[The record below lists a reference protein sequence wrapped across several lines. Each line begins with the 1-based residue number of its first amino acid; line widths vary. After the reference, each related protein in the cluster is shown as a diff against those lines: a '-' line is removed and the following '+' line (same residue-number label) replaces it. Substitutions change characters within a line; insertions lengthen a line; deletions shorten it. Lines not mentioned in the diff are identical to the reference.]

1 MRLRVLPFEKEGVRG
16 GFRNSDLQV
25 FNEMKI
31 SENWLRA
38 WVNPEIDSGTLSD
51 QLTMLGLEVDDMAP
65 AAKPFSGVVVGE
77 VLTVEQHPD
86 ADRLRVTTVN
96 IGSGEPLQI
105 VCGAPNV
112 RAGMKA
118 PVATIGAV
126 LPGDFKIKKGKLRG
140 VESQGMLCGASEID
154 LEDKIDGLLELPAD
168 APVGVDIREY
178 LELDDHVIDIS
189 ITPNRGDC
197 FSIRGVAREIG
208 VINQLPVAAPE
219 IKEVAA
225 AIADHKNVI
234 VDTDGCPRYLGRV
247 IKNVNTKAPTPAW
260 MERALARS
268 GIRQHSILVDITNY
282 VLIELGQPL
291 HAFDGGKV
299 EGAVHVRQAAAGEKL
314 VLLNEQEVELQ
325 EDVMVIADDAK
336 ALAIAGI
343 MGGLSSSVTD
353 ETAEIFLESAFFAPL
368 HIAGRARRFGL
379 HTDASQRYERGVDF
393 ELPMAA
399 MHRASQ
405 LIAELAGGEFGPI
418 TAVEQAA
425 LLPKR
430 EAIALNQAQ
439 VDQLL
444 GYAVEPAFISDALS
458 RLGCAVTVKA
468 EGEWTVVPP
477 SHRYDMAIYQDLIE
491 EVARIHGYDN
501 IQISLPVMDVK
512 LAKYADQFELAQL
525 RQTAVTLGY
534 QEAISF
540 SFADAKLEKQL
551 NPQVQPLA
559 LANPISSD
567 LAVMRSTLL
576 SSLIPC
582 VQYNLNRQ
590 QSRVRFFELGL
601 RFDYQGASSI
611 HDLKQ
616 VPAFALIAAGPR
628 TAESWHGKPA
638 EMDFFDFKGDVEE
651 ILAAARLKVEY
662 VRSERAWLHPGQS
675 AEILLNGQSIGYLG
689 RLHPSLEA
697 ELDLSATWVAELDQQ
712 AILQTYVSNFTELSR
727 FPSVRRDIA
736 LLISDKINV
745 SEIQQLIEKTGG
757 ELLDSAWLFD
767 VYTGQGVE
775 EGKRSLAF
783 ALLWQH
789 PSRTLEDAEIKS
801 GMDNILQ
808 VLENTYQATLR
819 AS

>member
-1 MRLRVLPFEKEGVRG
+1 
-16 GFRNSDLQV
+16 
-25 FNEMKI
+25 MKI
-31 SENWLRA
+31 SENWLRT
-38 WVNPEIDSGTLSD
+38 WVNPAIDSDTLSD
-51 QLTMLGLEVDDMAP
+51 QLTMLGLEVDELAP
-65 AAKPFSGVVVGE
+65 VAKPFTGVVVGE

-154 LEDKIDGLLELPAD
+154 LEDKIDGLLELPDD
-168 APVGVDIREY
+168 APVGVNIREY
-178 LELDDHVIDIS
+178 LKLDDNVIDIS

-197 FSIRGVAREIG
+197 FSIRGIAREVA
-208 VINQLPVAAPE
+208 VINQLQMNEPE
-219 IKEVAA
+219 IKSVDATITDEKKV
-225 AIADHKNVI
+225 VI
-234 VDTDGCPRYLGRV
+234 STDGAPRYLGRV
-247 IKNVNTKAPTPAW
+247 VKNVNVKAATPEW
-260 MERALARS
+260 MEQALARS
-268 GIRQHSILVDITNY
+268 GIRTHSILVDVTNY
-282 VLIELGQPL
+282 VLMELGQPM
-291 HAFDGGKV
+291 HAFDLSKI
-299 EGAVHVRQAAAGEKL
+299 EGTVHVRQAQPQEKL
-314 VLLNEQEVELQ
+314 QLLNDQEVELQ
-325 EDVMVIADDAK
+325 DDVMVIADDQK

-343 MGGLSSSVTD
+343 MGGLASSVTD
-353 ETAEIFLESAFFAPL
+353 DTTDIFLESAFFAPL
-368 HIAGRARRFGL
+368 AIAGRARRFGL
-379 HTDASQRYERGVDF
+379 HTDSSQRYERGVDF
-393 ELPMAA
+393 ELPLIA
-399 MHRASQ
+399 MNRASQ
-405 LIAELAGGEFGPI
+405 LIQELAGGEFGPI
-418 TAVEQAA
+418 TVAEKSD

-430 EAIALNQAQ
+430 EAIELKQAQ

-444 GYAVEPAFISDALS
+444 GYKVAAEFITDALT
-458 RLGCAVTVKA
+458 RLGCEVTVQA
-468 EGEWTVVPP
+468 NGEWSVVPP

-491 EVARIHGYDN
+491 EVARIDGYDN
-501 IQISLPVMDVK
+501 IQISLPSMDVQ
-512 LAKYADQFELAQL
+512 LAKYQDRFEIVQL
-525 RQTAVTLGY
+525 RQTVVTLGY

-551 NPQVQPLA
+551 NPQVSPLM

-567 LAVMRSTLL
+567 LAAMRSTLL

-601 RFDYQGASSI
+601 RFDYQNANSI
-611 HDLKQ
+611 QDLKQ
-616 VPAFALIAAGPR
+616 IPTLALVAVGSREP
-628 TAESWHGKPA
+628 ESWHAKPQP
-638 EMDFFDFKGDVEE
+638 MDFFDFKGEVEE
-651 ILAAARLKVEY
+651 ILAAGRVKVEY
-662 VRSERAWLHPGQS
+662 VRSERPWLHPGQS
-675 AEILLNGQSIGYLG
+675 AEILVDGQSIGYLG
-689 RLHPSLEA
+689 RLHPSLEN
-697 ELDLSATWVAELDQQ
+697 ELDLSTTWVAELDQ
-712 AILQTYVSNFTELSR
+712 AAVLQSYVSNFTELSR

-736 LLISDKINV
+736 LLISDNINV
-745 SEIQQLIEKTGG
+745 RDIQQLIEKTGG
-757 ELLDSAWLFD
+757 ELLDSTWLFD

-801 GMDNILQ
+801 GMDNIIQ

>member
-1 MRLRVLPFEKEGVRG
+1 
-16 GFRNSDLQV
+16 
-25 FNEMKI
+25 MKI
-31 SENWLRA
+31 SENWLRT
-38 WVNPEIDSGTLSD
+38 WVNPAIDSDTLSD
-51 QLTMLGLEVDDMAP
+51 QLTMLGLEVDELAP
-65 AAKPFSGVVVGE
+65 VAKPFTGVVVGE

-118 PVATIGAV
+118 PVATIGAI

-154 LEDKIDGLLELPAD
+154 LEDKIDGLLELPDD
-168 APVGVDIREY
+168 APVGVNIREY
-178 LELDDHVIDIS
+178 LKLDDNVIDIS

-197 FSIRGVAREIG
+197 FSIRGIAREVA
-208 VINQLPVAAPE
+208 VINQLQMNEPE
-219 IKEVAA
+219 IKSVDATITDEKKV
-225 AIADHKNVI
+225 VI
-234 VDTDGCPRYLGRV
+234 STDGAPRYLGRV
-247 IKNVNTKAPTPAW
+247 IKNVNVKAATPEW
-260 MERALARS
+260 MEQALARS
-268 GIRQHSILVDITNY
+268 GIRTHSILVDVTNY
-282 VLIELGQPL
+282 VLMELGQPM
-291 HAFDGGKV
+291 HAFDLAKI
-299 EGAVHVRQAAAGEKL
+299 EGTVHVRQAKPKEKL
-314 VLLNEQEVELQ
+314 QLLNDQEVELQ
-325 EDVMVIADDAK
+325 EDVMVIADDQK

-343 MGGLSSSVTD
+343 MGGLASSVTD
-353 ETAEIFLESAFFAPL
+353 DTTDIFLESAFFAPL
-368 HIAGRARRFGL
+368 AIAGRARRFGL
-379 HTDASQRYERGVDF
+379 HTDSSQRYERGVDF
-393 ELPMAA
+393 ELPLIA
-399 MHRASQ
+399 MNRASQ
-405 LIAELAGGEFGPI
+405 LIQELAGGEFGPI
-418 TAVEQAA
+418 TVAEKSD

-430 EAIALNQAQ
+430 EAIELKQVQ

-444 GYAVEPAFISDALS
+444 GYKVAAEFITDALT
-458 RLGCAVTVKA
+458 RLGCEVTVQA
-468 EGEWTVVPP
+468 NGEWSVVPP

-491 EVARIHGYDN
+491 EVARIDGYDN
-501 IQISLPVMDVK
+501 IQISLPSMDVQ
-512 LAKYADQFELAQL
+512 LAKYQDRFEIAQL
-525 RQTAVTLGY
+525 RQTVVTLGY

-551 NPQVQPLA
+551 NPQVSPLM

-567 LAVMRSTLL
+567 LAAMRSTLL

-601 RFDYQGASSI
+601 RFDYQNANSI
-611 HDLKQ
+611 QDLKQ
-616 VPAFALIAAGPR
+616 IPTLALVAVGSREP
-628 TAESWHGKPA
+628 ESWHAKPQP
-638 EMDFFDFKGDVEE
+638 MDFFDFKGEVEE
-651 ILAAARLKVEY
+651 ILAAGRVKVEY
-662 VRSERAWLHPGQS
+662 VRSERPWLHPGQS
-675 AEILLNGQSIGYLG
+675 AEILVDGQSIGYLG
-689 RLHPSLEA
+689 RLHPSLEN
-697 ELDLSATWVAELDQQ
+697 ELDLSITWVAELDQ
-712 AILQTYVSNFTELSR
+712 AAVLQSYVSNFTELSR

-736 LLISDKINV
+736 LLISDNINIRD
-745 SEIQQLIEKTGG
+745 IQQLIEKTGG
-757 ELLDSAWLFD
+757 ELLDSTWLFD

-801 GMDNILQ
+801 GMDNIIQ

>member
-1 MRLRVLPFEKEGVRG
+1 
-16 GFRNSDLQV
+16 
-25 FNEMKI
+25 MKI
-31 SENWLRA
+31 SENWLRT
-38 WVNPEIDSGTLSD
+38 WVNPAIDSDTLSD
-51 QLTMLGLEVDDMAP
+51 QLTMLGLEVDELAP
-65 AAKPFSGVVVGE
+65 VAKPFTGVVVGE

-168 APVGVDIREY
+168 APVGVNIREY
-178 LELDDHVIDIS
+178 LKLDDNVIDIS

-197 FSIRGVAREIG
+197 FSIRGIAREIA
-208 VINQLPVAAPE
+208 VINQLQMNEPE
-219 IKEVAA
+219 IKSVDATITDEKKV
-225 AIADHKNVI
+225 VI
-234 VDTDGCPRYLGRV
+234 STDGAPRYLGRV
-247 IKNVNTKAPTPAW
+247 VKNVNVKAATPEW
-260 MERALARS
+260 MEQALARS
-268 GIRQHSILVDITNY
+268 GIRTHSILVDVTNY
-282 VLIELGQPL
+282 VLMELGQPM
-291 HAFDGGKV
+291 HAFDLAKIEGTV
-299 EGAVHVRQAAAGEKL
+299 EVRQAKPQEKL
-314 VLLNEQEVELQ
+314 QLLNDQEVELQ
-325 EDVMVIADDAK
+325 EDIMVIADDQK

-343 MGGLSSSVTD
+343 MGGLASSVTD
-353 ETAEIFLESAFFAPL
+353 DTTDIFLESAFFAPL
-368 HIAGRARRFGL
+368 AIAGRARRFGL
-379 HTDASQRYERGVDF
+379 HTDSSQRYERGVDF
-393 ELPMAA
+393 ELPIIA
-399 MHRASQ
+399 MNRASQ
-405 LIAELAGGEFGPI
+405 LIQELAGGEFGPI
-418 TAVEQAA
+418 TVAEKTD

-430 EAIALNQAQ
+430 EAIELKQAQ

-444 GYAVEPAFISDALS
+444 GYQVAAEFITDALT
-458 RLGCAVTVKA
+458 RLGCSVTVKA
-468 EGEWTVVPP
+468 EGEWSVVPP

-491 EVARIHGYDN
+491 EVARIDGYDN
-501 IQISLPVMDVK
+501 IQISLPSMDVQ
-512 LAKYADQFELAQL
+512 LAKYQDRFEIAQL
-525 RQTAVTLGY
+525 RQTVVTLGY

-551 NPQVQPLA
+551 NPQVNPLM

-567 LAVMRSTLL
+567 LAAMRSTLL

-601 RFDYQGASSI
+601 RFDYQNAASI
-611 HDLKQ
+611 QDLKQ
-616 VPAFALIAAGPR
+616 IPTLALIAVGSREP
-628 TAESWHGKPA
+628 ESWHVKPQP
-638 EMDFFDFKGDVEE
+638 MDFFDFKGEVEE
-651 ILAAARLKVEY
+651 VLAAGRVKVEY

-675 AEILLNGQSIGYLG
+675 AEILVDGKSIGYLG
-689 RLHPSLEA
+689 RLHPSLEN
-697 ELDLSATWVAELDQQ
+697 ELDLSTTWVAELDQ
-712 AILQTYVSNFTELSR
+712 AAVLQSYVSNFTELSR

-736 LLISDKINV
+736 LLISDNINV
-745 SEIQQLIEKTGG
+745 RDIQQLIEKTGG
-757 ELLDSAWLFD
+757 ELLDSTWLFD

-801 GMDNILQ
+801 GMDNIIQ

>member
-1 MRLRVLPFEKEGVRG
+1 
-16 GFRNSDLQV
+16 
-25 FNEMKI
+25 MKI
-31 SENWLRA
+31 SENWLRT
-38 WVNPEIDSGTLSD
+38 WVNPAIDSEKLSD
-51 QLTMLGLEVDDMAP
+51 QLTMLGLEVDELAP
-65 AAKPFSGVVVGE
+65 AAKAFTGVVVGE

-140 VESQGMLCGASEID
+140 IESQGMLCGASEID

-168 APVGVDIREY
+168 APVGMNIREY
-178 LELDDHVIDIS
+178 LDLDDNVIDIS

-197 FSIRGVAREIG
+197 FSIRGIAREIG
-208 VINQLPVAAPE
+208 VINQLPVTAPE
-219 IKEVAA
+219 IKEVTAT
-225 AIADHKNVI
+225 ISHEKKV
-234 VDTDGCPRYLGRV
+234 VVSTEGCPRYLGRV
-247 IKNVNTKAPTPAW
+247 IKNVNTKAVTPVW

-299 EGAVHVRQAAAGEKL
+299 QGAVHVRQATEAERL
-314 VLLNEQEVELQ
+314 VLLNEQEVELN
-325 EDVMVIADDAK
+325 EKVMVIADDEK

-343 MGGLSSSVTD
+343 MGGLSSAVSDAT
-353 ETAEIFLESAFFAPL
+353 TEIFLESAFFAPL
-368 HIAGRARRFGL
+368 HIAGRARSFGL

-393 ELPMAA
+393 ELPMLA

-418 TAVEQAA
+418 TVAENAA
-425 LLPKR
+425 LLPTR
-430 EAIALNQAQ
+430 DAIELNQAQ

-444 GYAVEPAFISDALS
+444 GYSVDSAFITDALT
-458 RLGCAVTVKA
+458 RLGCEVTVKA
-468 EGEWTVVPP
+468 EGEWSVVPP
-477 SHRYDMAIYQDLIE
+477 SYRYDMVIYQDLIE

-501 IQISLPVMDVK
+501 IQISLPVIDVK
-512 LAKYADQFELAQL
+512 LAKYQDQFELGQL

-540 SFADAKLEKQL
+540 SFADLKLEKQL
-551 NPQVQPLA
+551 NSHVKPLA

-582 VQYNLNRQ
+582 VQYNVNRQ

-601 RFDYQGASSI
+601 RFDYQEANSI

-616 VPAFALIAAGPR
+616 IPTFALIATGSR
-628 TAESWHGKPA
+628 TPESWHGKAQP
-638 EMDFFDFKGDVEE
+638 MDFFDFKGDIEE
-651 ILAAARLKVEY
+651 ILAAGRVKVEY
-662 VRSERAWLHPGQS
+662 VRSERSWLHPGQS
-675 AEILLNGQSIGYLG
+675 AEILVNGQSIGYFG
-689 RLHPSLEA
+689 RLHPSLED
-697 ELDLSATWVAELDQQ
+697 ELDLATTWVAELDQT
-712 AILQTYVSNFTELSR
+712 AVLQTYVSNFTELSR

-745 SEIQQLIEKTGG
+745 SEIQGLIEKTGG
-757 ELLDSAWLFD
+757 ELLDSTWLFD

>member
-1 MRLRVLPFEKEGVRG
+1 
-16 GFRNSDLQV
+16 
-25 FNEMKI
+25 MKI
-31 SENWLRA
+31 SENWLRT
-38 WVNPEIDSGTLSD
+38 WVNPAIDSEKLSD
-51 QLTMLGLEVDDMAP
+51 QLTMLGLEVDELAP
-65 AAKPFSGVVVGE
+65 AAKPFTGVVVGE

-140 VESQGMLCGASEID
+140 IESQGMLCGASEID

-168 APVGVDIREY
+168 APVGVNIREY
-178 LELDDHVIDIS
+178 LDLDDNVIDIS

-197 FSIRGVAREIG
+197 FSIRGIAREIG
-208 VINQLPVAAPE
+208 VINQLPVTAPE

-225 AIADHKNVI
+225 TISDEKKVL
-234 VDTDGCPRYLGRV
+234 VSTEGCPRYLGRV
-247 IKNVNTKAPTPAW
+247 IKNVNTKAVTPVW

-282 VLIELGQPL
+282 VLMELGQPL

-299 EGAVHVRQAAAGEKL
+299 QGAVHVRQATEAEKL
-314 VLLNEQEVELQ
+314 VLLNEQEVELN
-325 EDVMVIADDAK
+325 EKVMVIADDEK

-343 MGGLSSSVTD
+343 MGGLSSAVSDAT
-353 ETAEIFLESAFFAPL
+353 TEIFLESAFFAPL
-368 HIAGRARRFGL
+368 HIAGRARSFGL

-393 ELPMAA
+393 ELPMLA

-418 TAVEQAA
+418 TVAENAA
-425 LLPKR
+425 LLPTR
-430 EAIALNQAQ
+430 DAIELNQAQ

-444 GYAVEPAFISDALS
+444 GYSVDSAFITDALS
-458 RLGCAVTVKA
+458 RLGCEVTVKA
-468 EGEWTVVPP
+468 EGEWSVVPP
-477 SHRYDMAIYQDLIE
+477 SYRYDMVIYQDLIE

-501 IQISLPVMDVK
+501 IQISLPVIDVK
-512 LAKYADQFELAQL
+512 LAKYQDQFELGQL

-540 SFADAKLEKQL
+540 SFADLKLEKQL
-551 NPQVQPLA
+551 NSHVKPLA

-582 VQYNLNRQ
+582 VQYNVNRQ

-601 RFDYQGASSI
+601 RFDYQEANSI

-616 VPAFALIAAGPR
+616 IPTFALIATGSR
-628 TAESWHGKPA
+628 TPESWHGKAQP
-638 EMDFFDFKGDVEE
+638 MDFFDFKGDIEE
-651 ILAAARLKVEY
+651 ILAAGRVKVEY
-662 VRSERAWLHPGQS
+662 VRSERSWLHPGQS
-675 AEILLNGQSIGYLG
+675 AEILVNGQSIGYFG
-689 RLHPSLEA
+689 RLHPSLED
-697 ELDLSATWVAELDQQ
+697 ELDLATTWVAELDQ
-712 AILQTYVSNFTELSR
+712 AAVLQTYVSNFTELSR

-745 SEIQQLIEKTGG
+745 SEIQGLIEKTGG
-757 ELLDSAWLFD
+757 ELLDSTWLFD

>member
-1 MRLRVLPFEKEGVRG
+1 
-16 GFRNSDLQV
+16 
-25 FNEMKI
+25 MKI
-31 SENWLRA
+31 SENWLRT
-38 WVNPEIDSGTLSD
+38 WVNPAIDSEKLSD
-51 QLTMLGLEVDDMAP
+51 QLTMLGLEVDDLSP
-65 AAKPFSGVVVGE
+65 AAKPFTGVVVGE

-168 APVGVDIREY
+168 APVGVNVREY
-178 LELDDHVIDIS
+178 LDLDDNVIDIS

-197 FSIRGVAREIG
+197 FSIRGIAREIG
-208 VINQLPVAAPE
+208 VINQLPVTAPE

-225 AIADHKNVI
+225 TLADEKKV
-234 VDTDGCPRYLGRV
+234 VVETEGCARYLGRV
-247 IKNVNTKAPTPAW
+247 IKNVNTKAPTPEW
-260 MERALARS
+260 MERALVRA

-282 VLIELGQPL
+282 VLMELGQPL

-299 EGAVHVRQAAAGEKL
+299 QGSVHVRQAKAGEKL

-325 EDVMVIADDAK
+325 DDVMVIADDEK

-353 ETAEIFLESAFFAPL
+353 ETTEIFLESAFFAPL

-393 ELPMAA
+393 ELPMIA

-418 TAVEQAA
+418 IVAEKPE

-430 EAIALNQAQ
+430 EAIELEQAQ

-444 GYAVEPAFISDALS
+444 GYTVESDFITDALT
-458 RLGCAVTVKA
+458 RLGCEVTVKA
-468 EGEWTVVPP
+468 EGQWSVVPP

-501 IQISLPVMDVK
+501 IQISLPVIDVK
-512 LAKYADQFELAQL
+512 LAKYEDQFELTQL

-540 SFADAKLEKQL
+540 SFADLKLEKQL
-551 NPQVQPLA
+551 NPAVNPLA

-582 VQYNLNRQ
+582 VQYNVNRQ
-590 QSRVRFFELGL
+590 QNRVRFFELGL
-601 RFDYQGASSI
+601 RFDYQNAASI

-616 VPAFALIAAGPR
+616 IPTFALIATGSR
-628 TAESWHGKPA
+628 TPETWHGKAQP
-638 EMDFFDFKGDVEE
+638 MDFFDFKGDIEE
-651 ILAAARLKVEY
+651 ILAAARLNVEY
-662 VRSERAWLHPGQS
+662 VRSERSWLHPGQS
-675 AEILLNGQSIGYLG
+675 AEILVNGQSIGYLG
-689 RLHPSLEA
+689 RLHPSLED
-697 ELDLSATWVAELDQQ
+697 ELDLATTWVAELDQS
-712 AILQTYVSNFTELSR
+712 AVLQTYVSNFTELSR

-745 SEIQQLIEKTGG
+745 SEIQGLIEKTGG
-757 ELLDSAWLFD
+757 ELLGSTWLFD

>member
-1 MRLRVLPFEKEGVRG
+1 
-16 GFRNSDLQV
+16 
-25 FNEMKI
+25 MKI
-31 SENWLRA
+31 SENWLRT
-38 WVNPEIDSGTLSD
+38 WVNPAIDSDTLSD
-51 QLTMLGLEVDDMAP
+51 QLTMLGLEVDELAP
-65 AAKPFSGVVVGE
+65 VAKPFTGVVVGE

-118 PVATIGAV
+118 PVAIIGAV

-168 APVGVDIREY
+168 APVGVNIREY
-178 LELDDHVIDIS
+178 LKLDDNVIDIS

-197 FSIRGVAREIG
+197 FSIRGIAREIA
-208 VINQLPVAAPE
+208 VINQLQMNEPE
-219 IKEVAA
+219 IKSVDATITDEKKV
-225 AIADHKNVI
+225 VI
-234 VDTDGCPRYLGRV
+234 STDGAPRYLGRV
-247 IKNVNTKAPTPAW
+247 VKNVNVKAATPEW
-260 MERALARS
+260 MEQALARS
-268 GIRQHSILVDITNY
+268 GIRTHSILVDITNY
-282 VLIELGQPL
+282 VLMELGQPM
-291 HAFDGGKV
+291 HAFDLAKI
-299 EGAVHVRQAAAGEKL
+299 EGTVHVRQAQPQEKL
-314 VLLNEQEVELQ
+314 QLLNDQEVELQ
-325 EDVMVIADDAK
+325 EDVMVIADDQK

-343 MGGLSSSVTD
+343 MGGLASSVTD
-353 ETAEIFLESAFFAPL
+353 DTADIFLESAFFAPL
-368 HIAGRARRFGL
+368 AIAGRARRFGL
-379 HTDASQRYERGVDF
+379 HTDSSQRYERGVDF
-393 ELPMAA
+393 ELPLIA
-399 MHRASQ
+399 MNRASQ
-405 LIAELAGGEFGPI
+405 LIQELAGGEFGPI
-418 TAVEQAA
+418 TVAEKND

-430 EAIALNQAQ
+430 EAIELKQAQ

-444 GYAVEPAFISDALS
+444 GYHVAADFITDALT
-458 RLGCAVTVKA
+458 RLGCKVTVKA
-468 EGEWTVVPP
+468 EGEWSVVPP

-491 EVARIHGYDN
+491 EVARIDGYDN
-501 IQISLPVMDVK
+501 IQISLPTMDVQ
-512 LAKYADQFELAQL
+512 LAKYQDRFEIAQL
-525 RQTAVTLGY
+525 RQTVVTLGY

-551 NPQVQPLA
+551 NPQVNPLM

-567 LAVMRSTLL
+567 LAAMRSTLL

-601 RFDYQGASSI
+601 RFDYQNATSI
-611 HDLKQ
+611 QDLKQ
-616 VPAFALIAAGPR
+616 IPTLALIAVGSREP
-628 TAESWHGKPA
+628 ESWHAKPQP
-638 EMDFFDFKGDVEE
+638 MDFFDFKGEVEE
-651 ILAAARLKVEY
+651 VLAAGRVKVEY
-662 VRSERAWLHPGQS
+662 VRSERTWLHPGQS
-675 AEILLNGQSIGYLG
+675 AEILVDGKSIGYLG
-689 RLHPSLEA
+689 RLHPSLEN
-697 ELDLSATWVAELDQQ
+697 ELDLSTTWVAELDQ
-712 AILQTYVSNFTELSR
+712 AAVLQSYVSNFTELSR

-736 LLISDKINV
+736 LLISDNINV
-745 SEIQQLIEKTGG
+745 RDIQQLIEKTGG
-757 ELLDSAWLFD
+757 ELLDSTWLFD

-775 EGKRSLAF
+775 DGKRSLAF

-801 GMDNILQ
+801 GMDNIIQ

>member
-1 MRLRVLPFEKEGVRG
+1 
-16 GFRNSDLQV
+16 
-25 FNEMKI
+25 MKI
-31 SENWLRA
+31 SENWLRT
-38 WVNPEIDSGTLSD
+38 WVNPAIDSDTLSD
-51 QLTMLGLEVDDMAP
+51 QLTMLGLEVDELAP
-65 AAKPFSGVVVGE
+65 VAKPFTGVVVGE

-118 PVATIGAV
+118 PVATIGAI

-154 LEDKIDGLLELPAD
+154 LEDKIDGLLELPDD
-168 APVGVDIREY
+168 APVGVNIREY
-178 LELDDHVIDIS
+178 LKLDDNVIDIS

-197 FSIRGVAREIG
+197 FSIRGIAREVA
-208 VINQLPVAAPE
+208 VINQLQMNEPE
-219 IKEVAA
+219 IKSVDATITDEKKV
-225 AIADHKNVI
+225 VI
-234 VDTDGCPRYLGRV
+234 NTDGAPRYLGRV
-247 IKNVNTKAPTPAW
+247 IKNVNVKASTPEW
-260 MERALARS
+260 MEQALARS
-268 GIRQHSILVDITNY
+268 GIRTHSILVDVTNY
-282 VLIELGQPL
+282 VLMELGQPM
-291 HAFDGGKV
+291 HAFDLAKI
-299 EGAVHVRQAAAGEKL
+299 EGTVHVRQAKPQEKL
-314 VLLNEQEVELQ
+314 QLLNDQEVELQ
-325 EDVMVIADDAK
+325 DDVMVIADDQK

-343 MGGLSSSVTD
+343 MGGLASSVTD
-353 ETAEIFLESAFFAPL
+353 DTTDIFLESAFFAPL
-368 HIAGRARRFGL
+368 AIAGRARRFGL
-379 HTDASQRYERGVDF
+379 HTDSSQRYERGVDF
-393 ELPMAA
+393 ELPLIA
-399 MHRASQ
+399 MNRASQ
-405 LIAELAGGEFGPI
+405 LIQELAGGEFGPI
-418 TAVEQAA
+418 TVAEKAD

-430 EAIALNQAQ
+430 EAIELKQAQ

-444 GYAVEPAFISDALS
+444 GYKVAAEFITDALT
-458 RLGCAVTVKA
+458 RLGCEVTVQA
-468 EGEWTVVPP
+468 DGEWSVVPP

-491 EVARIHGYDN
+491 EVARIDGYDN
-501 IQISLPVMDVK
+501 IQISLPSMDVQ
-512 LAKYADQFELAQL
+512 LAKYQDRFEIAQL
-525 RQTAVTLGY
+525 RQTVVTLGY

-551 NPQVQPLA
+551 NPQVSPLM

-567 LAVMRSTLL
+567 LAAMRSTLL

-601 RFDYQGASSI
+601 RFDYQNANSI
-611 HDLKQ
+611 QDLKQ
-616 VPAFALIAAGPR
+616 IPTLALVAVGSREP
-628 TAESWHGKPA
+628 ESWHAKPQP
-638 EMDFFDFKGDVEE
+638 MDFFDFKGEVEE
-651 ILAAARLKVEY
+651 ILAAGRVKVEY
-662 VRSERAWLHPGQS
+662 VRSERPWLHPGQS
-675 AEILLNGQSIGYLG
+675 AEILVDGQSIGYLG
-689 RLHPSLEA
+689 RLHPSLEN
-697 ELDLSATWVAELDQQ
+697 EIDLSTTWVAELDQ
-712 AILQTYVSNFTELSR
+712 AAVLQSYVSNFTELSR

-736 LLISDKINV
+736 LLISDNINV
-745 SEIQQLIEKTGG
+745 RDIQQLIEKTGG
-757 ELLDSAWLFD
+757 ELLDSTWLFD

-801 GMDNILQ
+801 GMDNIIQ

>member
-1 MRLRVLPFEKEGVRG
+1 
-16 GFRNSDLQV
+16 
-25 FNEMKI
+25 MKI
-31 SENWLRA
+31 SENWLRT
-38 WVNPEIDSGTLSD
+38 WVNPAIDSDTLSD
-51 QLTMLGLEVDDMAP
+51 QLTMLGLEVDELAP
-65 AAKPFSGVVVGE
+65 VAKPFTGVVVGE

-118 PVATIGAV
+118 PVATIGAI

-168 APVGVDIREY
+168 APVGVNIREY
-178 LELDDHVIDIS
+178 LKLDDNVIDIS

-197 FSIRGVAREIG
+197 FSIRGIAREVA
-208 VINQLPVAAPE
+208 VINQLQMNEPE
-219 IKEVAA
+219 IKSVDATITDEKKV
-225 AIADHKNVI
+225 VI
-234 VDTDGCPRYLGRV
+234 STDGAPRYLGRV
-247 IKNVNTKAPTPAW
+247 IKNVNVKAATPEW
-260 MERALARS
+260 MEQALARS
-268 GIRQHSILVDITNY
+268 GIRTHSILVDVTNY
-282 VLIELGQPL
+282 VLMELGQPM
-291 HAFDGGKV
+291 HAFDLAKI
-299 EGAVHVRQAAAGEKL
+299 EGTVHVRQAQPQEKL
-314 VLLNEQEVELQ
+314 QLLNDQEVELQ
-325 EDVMVIADDAK
+325 DDVMVIADDQK

-343 MGGLSSSVTD
+343 MGGLASSVTD
-353 ETAEIFLESAFFAPL
+353 DTTDIFLESAFFAPL
-368 HIAGRARRFGL
+368 AIAGRARRFGL
-379 HTDASQRYERGVDF
+379 HTDSSQRYERGVDF
-393 ELPMAA
+393 ELPLIA
-399 MHRASQ
+399 MNRASQ
-405 LIAELAGGEFGPI
+405 LIQELAGGEFGPI
-418 TAVEQAA
+418 TVAEKSD

-430 EAIALNQAQ
+430 EAIELKQAQ

-444 GYAVEPAFISDALS
+444 GYKVAAEFITDALT
-458 RLGCAVTVKA
+458 RLGCEVTIQA
-468 EGEWTVVPP
+468 DGEWSVVPP

-491 EVARIHGYDN
+491 EVARIDGYDN
-501 IQISLPVMDVK
+501 IQISLPSMDVQ
-512 LAKYADQFELAQL
+512 LAKYQDRFEIAQL
-525 RQTAVTLGY
+525 RQTVVTLGY

-551 NPQVQPLA
+551 NPQVSPLM

-567 LAVMRSTLL
+567 LAAMRSTLL

-601 RFDYQGASSI
+601 RFDYQKANSI
-611 HDLKQ
+611 QDLKQ
-616 VPAFALIAAGPR
+616 IPTLALVAVGSREP
-628 TAESWHGKPA
+628 ESWHAKPQP
-638 EMDFFDFKGDVEE
+638 MDFFDFKGEVEE
-651 ILAAARLKVEY
+651 ILAAGRVKVEY
-662 VRSERAWLHPGQS
+662 VRSERPWLHPGQS
-675 AEILLNGQSIGYLG
+675 AEILVDGQSIGYLG
-689 RLHPSLEA
+689 RLHPSLEN
-697 ELDLSATWVAELDQQ
+697 ELDLSTTWVAELDQ
-712 AILQTYVSNFTELSR
+712 AAVLQSYVSNFTELSR

-736 LLISDKINV
+736 LLISDNINV
-745 SEIQQLIEKTGG
+745 RDIQQLIEKTGG
-757 ELLDSAWLFD
+757 ELLDSTWLFD

-801 GMDNILQ
+801 GMDNIIQ

>member
-1 MRLRVLPFEKEGVRG
+1 
-16 GFRNSDLQV
+16 
-25 FNEMKI
+25 MKI
-31 SENWLRA
+31 SENWLRT
-38 WVNPEIDSGTLSD
+38 WVNPAIDSETLSD
-51 QLTMLGLEVDDMAP
+51 QLTMLGLEVDELAP
-65 AAKPFSGVVVGE
+65 VAKPFTGVVVGE

-168 APVGVDIREY
+168 APVGINIREY
-178 LELDDHVIDIS
+178 LKLDDNVIDIS

-197 FSIRGVAREIG
+197 FSIRGIAREIA
-208 VINQLPVAAPE
+208 VINQLQMNEPD
-219 IKEVAA
+219 IKSVEAT
-225 AIADHKNVI
+225 IADEKKVVI
-234 VDTDGCPRYLGRV
+234 STEGAPRYLGRV
-247 IKNVNTKAPTPAW
+247 IKNVNVKAATPEW
-260 MERALARS
+260 MEQALARS
-268 GIRQHSILVDITNY
+268 GIRTHSILVDVTNY
-282 VLIELGQPL
+282 VLMELGQPM
-291 HAFDGGKV
+291 HAFDLAKI
-299 EGAVHVRQAAAGEKL
+299 EGTVHVRQAQPQEKL
-314 VLLNEQEVELQ
+314 QLLNDQEVELQ
-325 EDVMVIADDAK
+325 EDIMVIADDQK

-343 MGGLSSSVTD
+343 MGGLASSVTD
-353 ETAEIFLESAFFAPL
+353 DTTDIFLESAFFAPL
-368 HIAGRARRFGL
+368 AIAGRARRFGL
-379 HTDASQRYERGVDF
+379 HTDSSQRYERGVDF
-393 ELPMAA
+393 ELPLIA
-399 MHRASQ
+399 MNRASQ
-405 LIAELAGGEFGPI
+405 LIQELAGGEFGPI
-418 TAVEQAA
+418 TVAEKTEI
-425 LLPKR
+425 LPKR
-430 EAIALNQAQ
+430 EAIELKQAQ

-444 GYAVEPAFISDALS
+444 GYQLTADFIADALT
-458 RLGCAVTVKA
+458 RLGCEVTVKA
-468 EGEWTVVPP
+468 EGEWNVVPP

-491 EVARIHGYDN
+491 EVARIDGYDN
-501 IQISLPVMDVK
+501 IQISLPSMDVQ
-512 LAKYADQFELAQL
+512 LAKYQDRFEIAEL
-525 RQTAVTLGY
+525 RQTIVTLGY

-551 NPQVQPLA
+551 NPQVNPLM

-567 LAVMRSTLL
+567 LAAMRSTLL

-601 RFDYQGASSI
+601 RFDYQDAKSI
-611 HDLKQ
+611 EDLKQ
-616 VPAFALIAAGPR
+616 IPTLALVAVGSQQP
-628 TAESWHGKPA
+628 ESWHVKPQP
-638 EMDFFDFKGDVEE
+638 MDFFDFKGEIEE
-651 ILAAARLKVEY
+651 ILAAGRVKVEY

-675 AEILLNGQSIGYLG
+675 AEILVDGQSIGYLG
-689 RLHPSLEA
+689 RLHPSLEN
-697 ELDLSATWVAELDQQ
+697 ELDLSTTWVAELNQT
-712 AILQTYVSNFTELSR
+712 AVLQSYVSNFTELSR
-727 FPSVRRDIA
+727 FPSIRRDIA
-736 LLISDKINV
+736 LLISDNINV
-745 SEIQQLIEKTGG
+745 RDIQQLIEKTGG
-757 ELLDSAWLFD
+757 ELLDSTWLFD

-801 GMDNILQ
+801 GMDNIIQ

>member
-1 MRLRVLPFEKEGVRG
+1 
-16 GFRNSDLQV
+16 
-25 FNEMKI
+25 MKI
-31 SENWLRA
+31 SENWLRT
-38 WVNPEIDSGTLSD
+38 WVNPAIDSEKLSD
-51 QLTMLGLEVDDMAP
+51 QLTMLGLEVDDLSP
-65 AAKPFSGVVVGE
+65 AAKPFTGVVVGE
-77 VLTVEQHPD
+77 VLTVEQHPN

-140 VESQGMLCGASEID
+140 IESQGMLCGASEID
-154 LEDKIDGLLELPAD
+154 LEDKIDGLLELPND
-168 APVGVDIREY
+168 APVGVNVREY
-178 LELDDHVIDIS
+178 LDLDDNVIDIS

-197 FSIRGVAREIG
+197 FSIRGIAREIG
-208 VINQLPVAAPE
+208 VINQLPVTAPE
-219 IKEVAA
+219 IQEVAA
-225 AIADHKNVI
+225 TIADEKKV
-234 VDTDGCPRYLGRV
+234 VVSTEGCPRYLGRL
-247 IKNVNTKAPTPAW
+247 IKNVNTKAPTPEW

-299 EGAVHVRQAAAGEKL
+299 QGAVHVRQATAGEKL
-314 VLLNEQEVELQ
+314 VLLNEQEVELN
-325 EDVMVIADDAK
+325 EKVMVIADDEK

-353 ETAEIFLESAFFAPL
+353 ATTEIFLESAFFAPL
-368 HIAGRARRFGL
+368 HIAGRARSFGL

-393 ELPMAA
+393 ELPVMA

-418 TAVEQAA
+418 TVAENPAV
-425 LLPKR
+425 LPRR
-430 EAIALNQAQ
+430 EAIELEQAQ

-444 GYAVEPAFISDALS
+444 GYKVESDFITDALT
-458 RLGCAVTVKA
+458 RLGCEVTVKA
-468 EGEWTVVPP
+468 EGQWSVVPP

-501 IQISLPVMDVK
+501 IQISLPVIDVK
-512 LAKYADQFELAQL
+512 LAKYQDQFEVAQL

-540 SFADAKLEKQL
+540 SFADLKLEKQL
-551 NPQVQPLA
+551 NPAVNPLA

-582 VQYNLNRQ
+582 VQYNVNRQ
-590 QSRVRFFELGL
+590 QNRVRFFELGL
-601 RFDYQGASSI
+601 RFDYQDAASI

-616 VPAFALIAAGPR
+616 IPTFALIATGSR
-628 TAESWHGKPA
+628 INESWHGKPQP
-638 EMDFFDFKGDVEE
+638 MDFFDFKGDVEE
-651 ILAAARLKVEY
+651 ILAAARLNVEY

-675 AEILLNGQSIGYLG
+675 AEIMVNGQSIGYLG
-689 RLHPSLEA
+689 RLHPSLED
-697 ELDLSATWVAELDQQ
+697 ELDLATTWVAELDQK
-712 AILQTYVSNFTELSR
+712 AVLQTYVSNFTELSR

-745 SEIQQLIEKTGG
+745 SEIQRLIEKTGG
-757 ELLDSAWLFD
+757 ELLESTWLFD

-789 PSRTLEDAEIKS
+789 PTRTLEDAEIKS

>member
-1 MRLRVLPFEKEGVRG
+1 
-16 GFRNSDLQV
+16 
-25 FNEMKI
+25 MKI
-31 SENWLRA
+31 SENWLRT
-38 WVNPEIDSGTLSD
+38 WVNPAIDSEKLSD
-51 QLTMLGLEVDDMAP
+51 QLTMLGLEVDDLSP
-65 AAKPFSGVVVGE
+65 AAKPFTGVVVGE

-96 IGSGEPLQI
+96 IGSGESLQI

-168 APVGVDIREY
+168 APVGVNVREY
-178 LELDDHVIDIS
+178 LDLDDNVIDIS

-197 FSIRGVAREIG
+197 FSIRGIAREIG
-208 VINQLPVAAPE
+208 VINQLPVTAPE
-219 IKEVAA
+219 IKEMAA
-225 AIADHKNVI
+225 SIADEKKV
-234 VDTDGCPRYLGRV
+234 VVSTEGCPRYLGRV
-247 IKNVNTKAPTPAW
+247 IKNVNTKAATPEW

-282 VLIELGQPL
+282 VLMELGQPL
-291 HAFDGGKV
+291 HAFDGAKV
-299 EGAVHVRQAAAGEKL
+299 QGAVQVRQATGGEKL

-325 EDVMVIADDAK
+325 DDVMVIADDEK

-353 ETAEIFLESAFFAPL
+353 ETTEIFLESAFFAPL

-393 ELPMAA
+393 ELPLIA

-405 LIAELAGGEFGPI
+405 LISELAGGEFGPI
-418 TAVEQAA
+418 TVAENAAV
-425 LLPKR
+425 LPTR
-430 EAIALNQAQ
+430 DAIELKQAQ

-444 GYAVEPAFISDALS
+444 GYSVDSDFITDALT
-458 RLGCAVTVKA
+458 RLGCEVTVKA
-468 EGEWTVVPP
+468 QGQWSVVPP

-501 IQISLPVMDVK
+501 IQISLPVIDTK
-512 LAKYADQFELAQL
+512 LAKYQDQFEVAQL
-525 RQTAVTLGY
+525 RQTLVTLGY

-540 SFADAKLEKQL
+540 SFADLKLEKQL
-551 NPQVQPLA
+551 NAAVNPLA

-582 VQYNLNRQ
+582 VQYNINRQ

-601 RFDYQGASSI
+601 RFDYQNAASI

-616 VPAFALIAAGPR
+616 IPTLAMIAVGAK
-628 TAESWHGKPA
+628 TAESWHGKPQV
-638 EMDFFDFKGDVEE
+638 MDFFDLKGEVEE
-651 ILAAARLKVEY
+651 LLAAGRVQVEY
-662 VRSERAWLHPGQS
+662 VRSERSWLHPGQS
-675 AEILLNGQSIGYLG
+675 AEILVNGQSIGYLG
-689 RLHPSLEA
+689 RLHPSLEN
-697 ELDLSATWVAELDQQ
+697 ELDLGTTWVAELDQQ
-712 AILQTYVSNFTELSR
+712 AVLQTYVSNFTELSR

-745 SEIQQLIEKTGG
+745 SEIQQLIEQTGG
-757 ELLDSAWLFD
+757 ELLHSTWLFD

-775 EGKRSLAF
+775 AGKRSLAF

-789 PSRTLEDAEIKS
+789 PTRTLEDAEIKS
-801 GMDNILQ
+801 GMDNILK

>member
-1 MRLRVLPFEKEGVRG
+1 
-16 GFRNSDLQV
+16 
-25 FNEMKI
+25 MKI
-31 SENWLRA
+31 SENWLRT
-38 WVNPEIDSGTLSD
+38 WVNPAIDSEKLSD
-51 QLTMLGLEVDDMAP
+51 QLTMLGLEVDEIAP
-65 AAKPFSGVVVGE
+65 AAKPFTGVVVGE

-168 APVGVDIREY
+168 APVGVNVREY
-178 LELDDHVIDIS
+178 LDLDDNVIDIS

-197 FSIRGVAREIG
+197 FSIRGIAREIG
-208 VINQLPVAAPE
+208 VINQLPVTAPE

-225 AIADHKNVI
+225 TLADEKKV
-234 VDTDGCPRYLGRV
+234 VVETEGCARYLGRV
-247 IKNVNTKAPTPAW
+247 IKNVNTKAPTPEW
-260 MERALARS
+260 MERALVRA

-282 VLIELGQPL
+282 VLMELGQPL

-299 EGAVHVRQAAAGEKL
+299 QGSVHVRQAKAGEKL

-325 EDVMVIADDAK
+325 DDVMVIADDEK

-353 ETAEIFLESAFFAPL
+353 ETTEIFLESAFFAPL

-393 ELPMAA
+393 ELPMIA

-418 TAVEQAA
+418 IVAEKSE

-430 EAIALNQAQ
+430 EAIELEQAQ

-444 GYAVEPAFISDALS
+444 GYTVESDFITDALT
-458 RLGCAVTVKA
+458 RLGCEVTVKA
-468 EGEWTVVPP
+468 EGQWSVVPP

-501 IQISLPVMDVK
+501 IQISLPVIDVK
-512 LAKYADQFELAQL
+512 LAKYEDQFELTQL

-540 SFADAKLEKQL
+540 SFADLKLEKQL
-551 NPQVQPLA
+551 NPAVNPLA

-582 VQYNLNRQ
+582 VQYNVNRQ
-590 QSRVRFFELGL
+590 QNRVRFFELGL
-601 RFDYQGASSI
+601 RFDYQNAASI

-616 VPAFALIAAGPR
+616 IPTFALIATGSR
-628 TAESWHGKPA
+628 TPETWHGKAQP
-638 EMDFFDFKGDVEE
+638 MDFFDFKGDIEE
-651 ILAAARLKVEY
+651 ILAAARLNVEY
-662 VRSERAWLHPGQS
+662 VRSERSWLHPGQS
-675 AEILLNGQSIGYLG
+675 AEILVNGQSIGYLG
-689 RLHPSLEA
+689 RLHPSLED
-697 ELDLSATWVAELDQQ
+697 ELDLATTWVAELDQS
-712 AILQTYVSNFTELSR
+712 AVLQTYVSNFTELSR
-727 FPSVRRDIA
+727 FPSIRRDIA

-745 SEIQQLIEKTGG
+745 SEIQGLIEKTGG
-757 ELLDSAWLFD
+757 ELLGSTWLFD

>member
-1 MRLRVLPFEKEGVRG
+1 
-16 GFRNSDLQV
+16 
-25 FNEMKI
+25 MKI
-31 SENWLRA
+31 SENWLRT
-38 WVNPEIDSGTLSD
+38 WVNPAIDSDTLSD
-51 QLTMLGLEVDDMAP
+51 QLTMLGLEVDELAP
-65 AAKPFSGVVVGE
+65 VAKPFTGVVVGE

-154 LEDKIDGLLELPAD
+154 LEDKIDGLLELPDD
-168 APVGVDIREY
+168 APVGVNIREY
-178 LELDDHVIDIS
+178 LKLDDNVIDIS

-197 FSIRGVAREIG
+197 FSIRGIAREVA
-208 VINQLPVAAPE
+208 VINQLQMNEPE
-219 IKEVAA
+219 IKSVDATITDEKKV
-225 AIADHKNVI
+225 VI
-234 VDTDGCPRYLGRV
+234 NTDGAPRYLGRV
-247 IKNVNTKAPTPAW
+247 IKNVNVKAATPEW
-260 MERALARS
+260 MEQALARS
-268 GIRQHSILVDITNY
+268 GIRTHSILVDVTNY
-282 VLIELGQPL
+282 VLMELGQPM
-291 HAFDGGKV
+291 HAFDLAKI
-299 EGAVHVRQAAAGEKL
+299 EGTVHVRQALPQEKL
-314 VLLNEQEVELQ
+314 QLLNDQEVELQ
-325 EDVMVIADDAK
+325 EDVMVIADDQK

-343 MGGLSSSVTD
+343 MGGLASSVTD
-353 ETAEIFLESAFFAPL
+353 DTTDIFLESAFFAPL
-368 HIAGRARRFGL
+368 AIAGRARRFGL
-379 HTDASQRYERGVDF
+379 HTDSSQRYERGVDF
-393 ELPMAA
+393 ELPLIA
-399 MHRASQ
+399 MNRASQ
-405 LIAELAGGEFGPI
+405 LIQELAGGEFGPI
-418 TAVEQAA
+418 TVAEKSD

-430 EAIALNQAQ
+430 EAIELKQAQ

-444 GYAVEPAFISDALS
+444 GYKVAAEFITDALT
-458 RLGCAVTVKA
+458 RLGCEVTIQA
-468 EGEWTVVPP
+468 DGEWSVVPP

-491 EVARIHGYDN
+491 EVARIDGYDN
-501 IQISLPVMDVK
+501 IQISLPSMDVQ
-512 LAKYADQFELAQL
+512 LAKYQDRFEIAQL
-525 RQTAVTLGY
+525 RQTVVTLGY

-551 NPQVQPLA
+551 NPQVSPLM

-567 LAVMRSTLL
+567 LAAMRSTLL

-601 RFDYQGASSI
+601 RFDYQKANSI
-611 HDLKQ
+611 QDLKQ
-616 VPAFALIAAGPR
+616 IPTLALVAVGSREP
-628 TAESWHGKPA
+628 ESWHAKPQP
-638 EMDFFDFKGDVEE
+638 MDFFDFKGEVEE
-651 ILAAARLKVEY
+651 ILAAGRVKVEY
-662 VRSERAWLHPGQS
+662 VRSERPWLHPGQS
-675 AEILLNGQSIGYLG
+675 AEILVDGQSIGYLG
-689 RLHPSLEA
+689 RLHPSLEN
-697 ELDLSATWVAELDQQ
+697 ELDLSTTWVAELDQ
-712 AILQTYVSNFTELSR
+712 AAVLQSYVSNFTELSR

-736 LLISDKINV
+736 LLISDNINV
-745 SEIQQLIEKTGG
+745 RDIQQLIEKTGG
-757 ELLDSAWLFD
+757 ELLDSTWLFD

-801 GMDNILQ
+801 GMDNIIQ

>member
-1 MRLRVLPFEKEGVRG
+1 
-16 GFRNSDLQV
+16 
-25 FNEMKI
+25 MKI
-31 SENWLRA
+31 SENWLRT
-38 WVNPEIDSGTLSD
+38 WVNPAIDSDTLSD
-51 QLTMLGLEVDDMAP
+51 QLTMLGLEVDELAP
-65 AAKPFSGVVVGE
+65 VAKPFTGVVVGE

-118 PVATIGAV
+118 PVATIGAI

-154 LEDKIDGLLELPAD
+154 LEDKIDGLLELPND
-168 APVGVDIREY
+168 APVGVNFREY
-178 LELDDHVIDIS
+178 LKLDDNVIDIS

-197 FSIRGVAREIG
+197 FSIRGIAREVA
-208 VINQLPVAAPE
+208 VINQLQMNEPE
-219 IKEVAA
+219 IKSVDATITDEKKV
-225 AIADHKNVI
+225 VI
-234 VDTDGCPRYLGRV
+234 NTDGAPRYLGRV
-247 IKNVNTKAPTPAW
+247 IKNVNVKASTPEW
-260 MERALARS
+260 MEQALARS
-268 GIRQHSILVDITNY
+268 GIRTHSILVDVTNY
-282 VLIELGQPL
+282 VLMELGQPM
-291 HAFDGGKV
+291 HAFDLAKI
-299 EGAVHVRQAAAGEKL
+299 EGTVHVRQAQPQEKL
-314 VLLNEQEVELQ
+314 QLLNDQEVELQ
-325 EDVMVIADDAK
+325 DDVMVIADDQK

-343 MGGLSSSVTD
+343 MGGLASSVTD
-353 ETAEIFLESAFFAPL
+353 DTTDIFLESAFFAPL
-368 HIAGRARRFGL
+368 AIAGRARRFGL
-379 HTDASQRYERGVDF
+379 HTDSSQRYERGVDF
-393 ELPMAA
+393 ELPLIA
-399 MHRASQ
+399 MNRASQ
-405 LIAELAGGEFGPI
+405 LIQELAGGEFGPI
-418 TAVEQAA
+418 TVVEKSD

-430 EAIALNQAQ
+430 EAIELKQAQ

-444 GYAVEPAFISDALS
+444 GYKVAAEFITDALT
-458 RLGCAVTVKA
+458 RLGCEVTVKA
-468 EGEWTVVPP
+468 DGEWSVVPP

-491 EVARIHGYDN
+491 EVARIDGYDN
-501 IQISLPVMDVK
+501 IQISLPSMDVQ
-512 LAKYADQFELAQL
+512 LAKYQDRFEIAQL
-525 RQTAVTLGY
+525 RQTVVTLGY

-551 NPQVQPLA
+551 NPQVSPLM

-567 LAVMRSTLL
+567 LAAMRSTLL

-601 RFDYQGASSI
+601 RFDYQNANSI
-611 HDLKQ
+611 QDLKQ
-616 VPAFALIAAGPR
+616 IPTLALVAVGSREP
-628 TAESWHGKPA
+628 ESWHAKPQP
-638 EMDFFDFKGDVEE
+638 MDFFDFKGEVEE
-651 ILAAARLKVEY
+651 ILAAGRVKVEY
-662 VRSERAWLHPGQS
+662 VRSERPWLHPGQS
-675 AEILLNGQSIGYLG
+675 AEILVDGQSIGYLG
-689 RLHPSLEA
+689 RLHPSLEN
-697 ELDLSATWVAELDQQ
+697 ELDLSTTWVAELDQ
-712 AILQTYVSNFTELSR
+712 AAVLQSYVSNFTELSR

-736 LLISDKINV
+736 LLISDNINV
-745 SEIQQLIEKTGG
+745 RDIQQLIEKTGG
-757 ELLDSAWLFD
+757 ELLDSTWLFD

-801 GMDNILQ
+801 GMDNIIQ

>member
-1 MRLRVLPFEKEGVRG
+1 
-16 GFRNSDLQV
+16 
-25 FNEMKI
+25 MKI
-31 SENWLRA
+31 SENWLRT
-38 WVNPEIDSGTLSD
+38 WVNPAIDSDTLSD
-51 QLTMLGLEVDDMAP
+51 QLTMLGLEVDELAP
-65 AAKPFSGVVVGE
+65 VAKPFTGVVVGE

-118 PVATIGAV
+118 PVATIGAI

-154 LEDKIDGLLELPAD
+154 LEDKIDGLLELPDD
-168 APVGVDIREY
+168 APVGVNIREY
-178 LELDDHVIDIS
+178 LKLDDNVIDIS

-197 FSIRGVAREIG
+197 FSIRGIAREVA
-208 VINQLPVAAPE
+208 VINQLQMNEPE
-219 IKEVAA
+219 IKSVDATITDEKKV
-225 AIADHKNVI
+225 VI
-234 VDTDGCPRYLGRV
+234 STDGAPRYLGRV
-247 IKNVNTKAPTPAW
+247 IKNVNVKAATPEW
-260 MERALARS
+260 MEQALARS
-268 GIRQHSILVDITNY
+268 GIRTHSILVDVTNY
-282 VLIELGQPL
+282 VLMELGQPM
-291 HAFDGGKV
+291 HAFDLAKI
-299 EGAVHVRQAAAGEKL
+299 EGTVHVRQAKPKEKL
-314 VLLNEQEVELQ
+314 QLLNDQEVELQ
-325 EDVMVIADDAK
+325 EDVMVIADDQK

-343 MGGLSSSVTD
+343 MGGLASSVTD
-353 ETAEIFLESAFFAPL
+353 DTTDIFLESAFFAPL
-368 HIAGRARRFGL
+368 AIAGRARRFGL
-379 HTDASQRYERGVDF
+379 HTDSSQRYERGVDF
-393 ELPMAA
+393 ELPLIA
-399 MHRASQ
+399 MNRASL
-405 LIAELAGGEFGPI
+405 LIQELAGGEFGPI
-418 TAVEQAA
+418 TVAEKAD

-430 EAIALNQAQ
+430 EAIELKQVQ

-444 GYAVEPAFISDALS
+444 GYKVAAEFITDALT
-458 RLGCAVTVKA
+458 RLGCEVTVQA
-468 EGEWTVVPP
+468 NGEWSVAPP

-491 EVARIHGYDN
+491 EVARIDGYDN
-501 IQISLPVMDVK
+501 IQISLPSMDVQ
-512 LAKYADQFELAQL
+512 LAKYQDRFEIAQL
-525 RQTAVTLGY
+525 RQTVVTLGY

-551 NPQVQPLA
+551 NPQVSPLM

-567 LAVMRSTLL
+567 LAAMRSTLL

-601 RFDYQGASSI
+601 RFDYQNANSI
-611 HDLKQ
+611 QDLKQ
-616 VPAFALIAAGPR
+616 IPTLALVAVGSREP
-628 TAESWHGKPA
+628 ESWHAKPQP
-638 EMDFFDFKGDVEE
+638 MDFFDFKGEVEE
-651 ILAAARLKVEY
+651 ILAAGRVKVEY
-662 VRSERAWLHPGQS
+662 VRSERPWLHPGQS
-675 AEILLNGQSIGYLG
+675 AEILVDGQSIGYLG
-689 RLHPSLEA
+689 RLHPSLEN
-697 ELDLSATWVAELDQQ
+697 ELDLSTTWVAELDQ
-712 AILQTYVSNFTELSR
+712 AAVLQSYVSNFTELSR

-736 LLISDKINV
+736 LLISDNINV
-745 SEIQQLIEKTGG
+745 RDIQQLIEKTGG
-757 ELLDSAWLFD
+757 ELLDSTWLFD

-801 GMDNILQ
+801 GMDNIIQ

>member
-1 MRLRVLPFEKEGVRG
+1 
-16 GFRNSDLQV
+16 
-25 FNEMKI
+25 MKI
-31 SENWLRA
+31 SENWLRT
-38 WVNPEIDSGTLSD
+38 WVNPAIDSDTLSD
-51 QLTMLGLEVDDMAP
+51 QLTMLGLEVDELAP
-65 AAKPFSGVVVGE
+65 VAKPFTGVVVGE

-118 PVATIGAV
+118 PVATIGAI

-154 LEDKIDGLLELPAD
+154 LEDKIDGLLELPDD
-168 APVGVDIREY
+168 APVGVNIREY
-178 LELDDHVIDIS
+178 LKLDDNVIDIS

-197 FSIRGVAREIG
+197 FSIRGIAREVA
-208 VINQLPVAAPE
+208 VINQLQMNEPE
-219 IKEVAA
+219 IKSVDATITDEKKV
-225 AIADHKNVI
+225 VI
-234 VDTDGCPRYLGRV
+234 NTDGAPRYLGRV
-247 IKNVNTKAPTPAW
+247 IKNVNVKAATPEW
-260 MERALARS
+260 MEQALARS
-268 GIRQHSILVDITNY
+268 GIRTHSILVDVTNY
-282 VLIELGQPL
+282 VLMELGQPM
-291 HAFDGGKV
+291 HAFDLAKI
-299 EGAVHVRQAAAGEKL
+299 EGTVHVRQAKPQEKL
-314 VLLNEQEVELQ
+314 QLLNDQEVELQ
-325 EDVMVIADDAK
+325 EDVMVIADDQK

-343 MGGLSSSVTD
+343 MGGLASSVTD
-353 ETAEIFLESAFFAPL
+353 DTTDIFLESAFFAPL
-368 HIAGRARRFGL
+368 AIAGRARRFGL
-379 HTDASQRYERGVDF
+379 HTDSSQRYERGVDF
-393 ELPMAA
+393 ELPLIA
-399 MHRASQ
+399 MNRASQ
-405 LIAELAGGEFGPI
+405 LIQELAGGEFGPI
-418 TAVEQAA
+418 TLAEKAD

-430 EAIALNQAQ
+430 EAIELKQAQ

-444 GYAVEPAFISDALS
+444 GYKVAAEFITDALT
-458 RLGCAVTVKA
+458 RLGCEVTVQ
-468 EGEWTVVPP
+468 EDGEWSVVPP

-491 EVARIHGYDN
+491 EVARIDGYDN
-501 IQISLPVMDVK
+501 IQISLPSMDVQ
-512 LAKYADQFELAQL
+512 LAKYQDRFEIAQL
-525 RQTAVTLGY
+525 CQTVVTLGY

-551 NPQVQPLA
+551 NPQVSPLM

-567 LAVMRSTLL
+567 LAAMRSTLL

-601 RFDYQGASSI
+601 RFDYQNANSI
-611 HDLKQ
+611 QDLKQ
-616 VPAFALIAAGPR
+616 IPTLALVAVGSREP
-628 TAESWHGKPA
+628 ESWHAKPQP
-638 EMDFFDFKGDVEE
+638 MDFFDFKGEVEE
-651 ILAAARLKVEY
+651 ILAAGRVKVEY
-662 VRSERAWLHPGQS
+662 VRSERPWLHPGQS
-675 AEILLNGQSIGYLG
+675 AEILVDGQSIGYLG
-689 RLHPSLEA
+689 RLHPSLEN
-697 ELDLSATWVAELDQQ
+697 ELDLSTTWVAELDQ
-712 AILQTYVSNFTELSR
+712 AAVLQSYVSNFTELSR

-736 LLISDKINV
+736 LLISDNINV
-745 SEIQQLIEKTGG
+745 RDIQQLIEKTGG
-757 ELLDSAWLFD
+757 ELLDSTWLFD

-801 GMDNILQ
+801 GMDNIIQ

>member
-1 MRLRVLPFEKEGVRG
+1 
-16 GFRNSDLQV
+16 
-25 FNEMKI
+25 MKI
-31 SENWLRA
+31 SENWLRT
-38 WVNPEIDSGTLSD
+38 WVNPAIDSDTLSD
-51 QLTMLGLEVDDMAP
+51 QLTMLGLEVDELVP
-65 AAKPFSGVVVGE
+65 AAKPFTGVVIGE
-77 VLTVEQHPD
+77 VLTIVQHPD

-112 RAGMKA
+112 RVGMKA

-154 LEDKIDGLLELPAD
+154 LEDKIDGLLELPTD
-168 APVGVDIREY
+168 APVGTNIREY
-178 LELDDHVIDIS
+178 LNLDDHVIDIS

-208 VINQLPVAAPE
+208 VINQLPVTAPE
-219 IKEVAA
+219 IQEVAA
-225 AIADHKNVI
+225 TIADQKQV
-234 VDTDGCPRYLGRV
+234 VVTTDGCPRYLGRV
-247 IKNVNTKAPTPAW
+247 IKNVNTKAATPAW
-260 MERALARS
+260 MEQALARS

-282 VLIELGQPL
+282 VLMELGQPL
-291 HAFDGGKV
+291 HAFDGGQV
-299 EGAVHVRQAAAGEKL
+299 QGSVHVRQASANEKL
-314 VLLNEQEVELQ
+314 VLLNEQEIELT
-325 EDVMVIADDAK
+325 EDVMVIADDVK

-353 ETAEIFLESAFFAPL
+353 ETTEIFLESAFFAPL
-368 HIAGRARRFGL
+368 HIAGRARRYGL

-393 ELPMAA
+393 ELPMIA
-399 MHRASQ
+399 MQRASQ
-405 LIAELAGGEFGPI
+405 LIQTLAGGDFGPI
-418 TAVEQAA
+418 TVSEKTE

-430 EAIALNQAQ
+430 EAIKLNQAQ

-444 GYAVEPAFISDALS
+444 GYQVPTAFITDALQ
-458 RLGCAVTVKA
+458 RLGCAVTVTA
-468 EGEWTVVPP
+468 EGKWTVVPP

-501 IQISLPVMDVK
+501 IQISLPVIDVK
-512 LAKYADQFELAQL
+512 LAKHQDQFELTQL
-525 RQTAVTLGY
+525 RQTLVTLGY

-540 SFADAKLEKQL
+540 SFADLKLEKQL
-551 NPQVQPLA
+551 NSQVNPLA

-582 VQYNLNRQ
+582 VQYNINRQ

-601 RFDYQGASSI
+601 RFDYQNAKSI
-611 HDLKQ
+611 EDLKQ
-616 VPAFALIAAGPR
+616 IPTLAMIAVGSKQI
-628 TAESWHGKPA
+628 ESWHGKA
-638 EMDFFDFKGDVEE
+638 QVMDFFDLKGEVEE
-651 ILAAARLKVEY
+651 ILAAGRVHVEY
-662 VRSERAWLHPGQS
+662 VRSDREWLHPGQS
-675 AEILLNGQSIGYLG
+675 AEILVDGKSVGYLG
-689 RLHPSLEA
+689 RLHPSLENA
-697 ELDLSATWVAELDQQ
+697 LDLSTTWIAELDQS
-712 AILQTYVSNFTELSR
+712 AVLQTYVSNFTELSR

-736 LLISDKINV
+736 LVISDKINV

-757 ELLDSAWLFD
+757 ELLDSTWLFD

-775 EGKRSLAF
+775 QGKRSLAF

-801 GMDNILQ
+801 GMDHIIQ
-808 VLENTYQATLR
+808 VLEDTYQATLR

>member
-1 MRLRVLPFEKEGVRG
+1 
-16 GFRNSDLQV
+16 
-25 FNEMKI
+25 MKI
-31 SENWLRA
+31 SENWLRT
-38 WVNPEIDSGTLSD
+38 WVNPAIDSDTLSD
-51 QLTMLGLEVDDMAP
+51 QLTMLGLEVDELAP
-65 AAKPFSGVVVGE
+65 VAKPFTGVVVGE

-118 PVATIGAV
+118 PVATIGAI

-154 LEDKIDGLLELPAD
+154 LEDKIDGLLELPDD
-168 APVGVDIREY
+168 APVGVNIREY
-178 LELDDHVIDIS
+178 LKLDDNVIDIS

-197 FSIRGVAREIG
+197 FSIRGIAREVA
-208 VINQLPVAAPE
+208 VINQLQMNEPE
-219 IKEVAA
+219 IKSVDATITDEKKV
-225 AIADHKNVI
+225 VI
-234 VDTDGCPRYLGRV
+234 STDGAPRYLGRV
-247 IKNVNTKAPTPAW
+247 IKNVNVKAATPEW
-260 MERALARS
+260 MEQALARS
-268 GIRQHSILVDITNY
+268 GIRTHSILVDVTNY
-282 VLIELGQPL
+282 VLMELGQPM
-291 HAFDGGKV
+291 HAFDLAKI
-299 EGAVHVRQAAAGEKL
+299 EGAVHVRQAQPQEKL
-314 VLLNEQEVELQ
+314 QLLNDQEVELQ
-325 EDVMVIADDAK
+325 EDVMVIADDQK

-343 MGGLSSSVTD
+343 MGGLASSVTD
-353 ETAEIFLESAFFAPL
+353 DTTDIFLESAFFAPL
-368 HIAGRARRFGL
+368 AIAGRARRFGL
-379 HTDASQRYERGVDF
+379 HTDSSQRYERGVDF
-393 ELPMAA
+393 ELPLIA
-399 MHRASQ
+399 MNRASQ
-405 LIAELAGGEFGPI
+405 LIQELAGGEFGPI
-418 TAVEQAA
+418 TVAEKAD

-430 EAIALNQAQ
+430 EAIELKQAQ

-444 GYAVEPAFISDALS
+444 GYKVAAEFITDALT
-458 RLGCAVTVKA
+458 RLGCEVTIQA
-468 EGEWTVVPP
+468 DGEWSVVPP

-491 EVARIHGYDN
+491 EVARIDGYDN
-501 IQISLPVMDVK
+501 IQISLPSMDVQ
-512 LAKYADQFELAQL
+512 LAKYQDRFEIAQL
-525 RQTAVTLGY
+525 RQTVVTLGY

-551 NPQVQPLA
+551 NPQVSPLM

-567 LAVMRSTLL
+567 LAAMRSTLL

-601 RFDYQGASSI
+601 RFDYQNANSI
-611 HDLKQ
+611 QDLKQ
-616 VPAFALIAAGPR
+616 IPTLALVAVGSREP
-628 TAESWHGKPA
+628 ESWHAKPQP
-638 EMDFFDFKGDVEE
+638 MDFFDFKGEVEE
-651 ILAAARLKVEY
+651 ILAAGRVKVEY
-662 VRSERAWLHPGQS
+662 VRSERPWLHPGQS
-675 AEILLNGQSIGYLG
+675 AEILVDGQSIGYLG
-689 RLHPSLEA
+689 RLHPSLEN
-697 ELDLSATWVAELDQQ
+697 ELDLSTTWVAELDQ
-712 AILQTYVSNFTELSR
+712 AAVLQSYVSNFTELSR

-736 LLISDKINV
+736 LLISDNINV
-745 SEIQQLIEKTGG
+745 RDIQQLIEKTGG
-757 ELLDSAWLFD
+757 ELLDSTWLFD

-801 GMDNILQ
+801 GMDNIIQ

>member
-1 MRLRVLPFEKEGVRG
+1 
-16 GFRNSDLQV
+16 
-25 FNEMKI
+25 MKI
-31 SENWLRA
+31 SENWLRT
-38 WVNPEIDSGTLSD
+38 WVNPAIDSDTLSD
-51 QLTMLGLEVDDMAP
+51 QLTMLGLEVDELAP
-65 AAKPFSGVVVGE
+65 VAKPFTGVVVGE

-168 APVGVDIREY
+168 APVGVNIREY
-178 LELDDHVIDIS
+178 LKLDDNVIDIS

-197 FSIRGVAREIG
+197 FSIRGIAREVA
-208 VINQLPVAAPE
+208 VINQLQMNEPE
-219 IKEVAA
+219 IKSVDATITDEKKV
-225 AIADHKNVI
+225 VI
-234 VDTDGCPRYLGRV
+234 NTDGAPRYLGRV
-247 IKNVNTKAPTPAW
+247 IKNVNVKAATPEW
-260 MERALARS
+260 MEQALARS
-268 GIRQHSILVDITNY
+268 GIRTHSILVDVTNY
-282 VLIELGQPL
+282 VLMELGQPM
-291 HAFDGGKV
+291 HAFDLAKI
-299 EGAVHVRQAAAGEKL
+299 EGAVHVRQAQPQEKL
-314 VLLNEQEVELQ
+314 QLLNDQEVELQ
-325 EDVMVIADDAK
+325 EDVMVIADDQK

-343 MGGLSSSVTD
+343 MGGLASSVTD
-353 ETAEIFLESAFFAPL
+353 DTTDIFLESAFFAPL
-368 HIAGRARRFGL
+368 AIAGRARRFGL
-379 HTDASQRYERGVDF
+379 HTDSSQRYERGVDF
-393 ELPMAA
+393 ELPLIA
-399 MHRASQ
+399 MNRASQ
-405 LIAELAGGEFGPI
+405 LIQELAGGEFGPI
-418 TAVEQAA
+418 TVAEKAD

-430 EAIALNQAQ
+430 EAIELKQAQ

-444 GYAVEPAFISDALS
+444 GYKVAAEFITDALT
-458 RLGCAVTVKA
+458 RLGCEVTVQA
-468 EGEWTVVPP
+468 DGEWSVVPP

-491 EVARIHGYDN
+491 EVARIDGYDN
-501 IQISLPVMDVK
+501 IQISLPSMDVQ
-512 LAKYADQFELAQL
+512 LAKYQDRFEIAQL
-525 RQTAVTLGY
+525 RQTVVTLGY

-551 NPQVQPLA
+551 NPQVSPLM

-567 LAVMRSTLL
+567 LAAMRSTLL

-601 RFDYQGASSI
+601 RFDYQNANSI
-611 HDLKQ
+611 QDLKQ
-616 VPAFALIAAGPR
+616 IPTLALVAVGSREP
-628 TAESWHGKPA
+628 ESWHAKPQP
-638 EMDFFDFKGDVEE
+638 MDFFDFKGEVEE
-651 ILAAARLKVEY
+651 ILAAGRVKVEY
-662 VRSERAWLHPGQS
+662 VRSERPWLHPGQS
-675 AEILLNGQSIGYLG
+675 AEILVDGQSIGYLG
-689 RLHPSLEA
+689 RLHPSLEN
-697 ELDLSATWVAELDQQ
+697 ELDLSTTWVAELDQ
-712 AILQTYVSNFTELSR
+712 AAVLQSYVSNFTELSR

-736 LLISDKINV
+736 LLISDNINV
-745 SEIQQLIEKTGG
+745 RDIQQLIEKTGG
-757 ELLDSAWLFD
+757 ELLDSTWLFD

-801 GMDNILQ
+801 GMDNIIQ

>member
-1 MRLRVLPFEKEGVRG
+1 
-16 GFRNSDLQV
+16 
-25 FNEMKI
+25 MKI
-31 SENWLRA
+31 SENWLRT
-38 WVNPEIDSGTLSD
+38 WVNPAIDSEKLSD
-51 QLTMLGLEVDDMAP
+51 QLTMLGLEVDDLSP
-65 AAKPFSGVVVGE
+65 AAKPFTGVVVGE

-140 VESQGMLCGASEID
+140 IESQGMLCGASEID
-154 LEDKIDGLLELPAD
+154 LEDKIDGLLELPND
-168 APVGVDIREY
+168 APVGVNIREY
-178 LELDDHVIDIS
+178 LDLDDNVIDIS

-197 FSIRGVAREIG
+197 FSIRGIAREIG
-208 VINQLPVAAPE
+208 VINQLPVTAPE
-219 IKEVAA
+219 IQEVAA
-225 AIADHKNVI
+225 TIADEKKV
-234 VDTDGCPRYLGRV
+234 VVSTEGCPRYLGRV
-247 IKNVNTKAPTPAW
+247 IKNVNTKAPTPEW

-299 EGAVHVRQAAAGEKL
+299 QGAVHVRQATAGEKL
-314 VLLNEQEVELQ
+314 VLLNEQEVELN
-325 EDVMVIADDAK
+325 EKVMVIADDEK

-353 ETAEIFLESAFFAPL
+353 ATTEIFLESAFFAPL
-368 HIAGRARRFGL
+368 HIAGRARSFGL

-393 ELPMAA
+393 ELPVIA

-418 TAVEQAA
+418 TVAENAAV
-425 LLPKR
+425 LPRR
-430 EAIALNQAQ
+430 EAIELEQAQ

-444 GYAVEPAFISDALS
+444 GYKVESDFITDALT
-458 RLGCAVTVKA
+458 RLGCEVTVKA
-468 EGEWTVVPP
+468 EGQWSVVPP

-501 IQISLPVMDVK
+501 IQISLPVIDVK
-512 LAKYADQFELAQL
+512 LAKYQDQFEVAQL

-540 SFADAKLEKQL
+540 SFADLKLEKQL
-551 NPQVQPLA
+551 NPAVNPLA

-582 VQYNLNRQ
+582 VQYNVNRQ
-590 QSRVRFFELGL
+590 QNRVRFFELGL
-601 RFDYQGASSI
+601 RFDYQDAASI

-616 VPAFALIAAGPR
+616 IPTFALIATGSR
-628 TAESWHGKPA
+628 INESWHGKPQP
-638 EMDFFDFKGDVEE
+638 MDFFDFKGDVEE
-651 ILAAARLKVEY
+651 ILAAARLNVEY

-675 AEILLNGQSIGYLG
+675 AEIMVNGQSIGYLG
-689 RLHPSLEA
+689 RLHPSLED
-697 ELDLSATWVAELDQQ
+697 ELDLATTWVAELDQK
-712 AILQTYVSNFTELSR
+712 AVLQTYVSNFTELSR

-745 SEIQQLIEKTGG
+745 SEIQRLIEKTGG
-757 ELLDSAWLFD
+757 ELLESNWLFD

-789 PSRTLEDAEIKS
+789 PTRTLEDAEIKS

>member
-1 MRLRVLPFEKEGVRG
+1 
-16 GFRNSDLQV
+16 
-25 FNEMKI
+25 MKI
-31 SENWLRA
+31 SENWLRT
-38 WVNPEIDSGTLSD
+38 WVNPAIDSEKLSD
-51 QLTMLGLEVDDMAP
+51 QLTMLGLEVDELAP
-65 AAKPFSGVVVGE
+65 AAKPFTGVVVGE

-154 LEDKIDGLLELPAD
+154 LEDKIDGLLELPDD
-168 APVGVDIREY
+168 APVGVNIREY
-178 LELDDHVIDIS
+178 LDLDDHVIDIS

-197 FSIRGVAREIG
+197 FSIRGIAREIG
-208 VINQLPVAAPE
+208 VINQLPVTVPE

-225 AIADHKNVI
+225 TINDEKKV
-234 VDTDGCPRYLGRV
+234 VVSTEGCPRYLGRV
-247 IKNVNTKAPTPAW
+247 IKNVNTKAPTPEW
-260 MERALARS
+260 MERALVRS

-282 VLIELGQPL
+282 VLMELGQPL

-299 EGAVHVRQAAAGEKL
+299 QGSVQVRQATAGEKL
-314 VLLNEQEVELQ
+314 VLLNEQDVELQ
-325 EDVMVIADDAK
+325 DDVMVIADDEK

-353 ETAEIFLESAFFAPL
+353 ETTEIFLESAFFAPL
-368 HIAGRARRFGL
+368 YIAGRARRFGL

-393 ELPMAA
+393 ELPMLA

-418 TAVEQAA
+418 VVAENPAA
-425 LLPKR
+425 LPTR
-430 EAIALNQAQ
+430 EAIELEQAQ

-444 GYAVEPAFISDALS
+444 GYSIESGFIRDALM
-458 RLGCAVTVKA
+458 RLGCEVTVKA
-468 EGEWTVVPP
+468 EGQWSVVPP

-501 IQISLPVMDVK
+501 IQISLPVLEAK
-512 LAKYADQFELAQL
+512 LAKYQDQFETAQL

-540 SFADAKLEKQL
+540 SFADLKLEKQL
-551 NPQVQPLA
+551 NPAVNPLA

-582 VQYNLNRQ
+582 VQYNTNRQ

-601 RFDYQGASSI
+601 RFDYQHAASI

-616 VPAFALIAAGPR
+616 IPTFALIATGSR
-628 TAESWHGKPA
+628 TAESWHAKPQA
-638 EMDFFDFKGDVEE
+638 IDFFDFKGDVEE

-675 AEILLNGQSIGYLG
+675 AEILVNNESIGYLG
-689 RLHPSLEA
+689 RLHPSLED
-697 ELDLSATWVAELDQQ
+697 ELDLTTTWVAELDQN
-712 AILQTYVSNFTELSR
+712 AVLQTYVSNFTELSR

-745 SEIQQLIEKTGG
+745 SEIQGLIEKTGG
-757 ELLDSAWLFD
+757 ELLDSTWLFD

>member
-1 MRLRVLPFEKEGVRG
+1 
-16 GFRNSDLQV
+16 
-25 FNEMKI
+25 MKI
-31 SENWLRA
+31 SENWLRT
-38 WVNPEIDSGTLSD
+38 WVNPAIDSEKLSD
-51 QLTMLGLEVDDMAP
+51 QLTMLGLEVDDLSP
-65 AAKPFSGVVVGE
+65 AAKPFTGVVVGE
-77 VLTVEQHPD
+77 VLTVEQHPN

-140 VESQGMLCGASEID
+140 IESQGMLCGASEID
-154 LEDKIDGLLELPAD
+154 LEDKIDGLLELPND
-168 APVGVDIREY
+168 APVGVNIREY
-178 LELDDHVIDIS
+178 LDLDDNVIDIS

-197 FSIRGVAREIG
+197 FSIRGIAREIG
-208 VINQLPVAAPE
+208 VINQLPVTAPE
-219 IKEVAA
+219 IQEVAA
-225 AIADHKNVI
+225 TIADEKKV
-234 VDTDGCPRYLGRV
+234 VVSTEGCPRYLGRL
-247 IKNVNTKAPTPAW
+247 IKNVNTKAPTPEW

-299 EGAVHVRQAAAGEKL
+299 QGAVHVRQATAGEKL
-314 VLLNEQEVELQ
+314 VLLNEQEVELN
-325 EDVMVIADDAK
+325 EKVMVIADDEK

-353 ETAEIFLESAFFAPL
+353 ATTEIFLESAFFAPL
-368 HIAGRARRFGL
+368 HIAGRARSFGL

-393 ELPMAA
+393 ELPVMA

-418 TAVEQAA
+418 TVAENPAV
-425 LLPKR
+425 LPRR
-430 EAIALNQAQ
+430 EAIELEQAQ

-444 GYAVEPAFISDALS
+444 GYKVESDFITDALT
-458 RLGCAVTVKA
+458 RLDCEVTVKA
-468 EGEWTVVPP
+468 EGQWSVVPP

-501 IQISLPVMDVK
+501 IQISLPVIDVK
-512 LAKYADQFELAQL
+512 LAKYQDQFEVAQL

-534 QEAISF
+534 REAISF
-540 SFADAKLEKQL
+540 SFADLKLEKQL
-551 NPQVQPLA
+551 NPAVNPLA

-582 VQYNLNRQ
+582 VQYNVNRQ
-590 QSRVRFFELGL
+590 QNRVRFFELGL
-601 RFDYQGASSI
+601 RFDYQDAASI

-616 VPAFALIAAGPR
+616 IPTFALIATGSR
-628 TAESWHGKPA
+628 INESWHGKPQP
-638 EMDFFDFKGDVEE
+638 MDFFDFKGDVEE
-651 ILAAARLKVEY
+651 ILAAARLNVEY

-675 AEILLNGQSIGYLG
+675 AEIMVNGQSIGYLG
-689 RLHPSLEA
+689 RLHPSLED
-697 ELDLSATWVAELDQQ
+697 ELDLAITWVAELDQK
-712 AILQTYVSNFTELSR
+712 AVLQTYVSNFTELSR

-745 SEIQQLIEKTGG
+745 SEIQRLIEKTGG
-757 ELLDSAWLFD
+757 ELLESTWLFD

-789 PSRTLEDAEIKS
+789 PTRTLEDAEIKS